1 MGDRFLYRN
10 RIALIQKEEERA
22 RKKIEQT
29 KERATEILAL
39 RNDSEKRVKAYA
51 SATGEVKQLQQVL
64 LAKNRE
70 QEVAGRQAR
79 AQRIE
84 SLHSKKK
91 EEVSEMIME
100 KKYLTQLMIEEQEK
114 VIQQKQKRR
123 EDIRRMEEEMKAK
136 KEEERR
142 EKERRTKEFYEKRV
156 AEEAAEAKRAEK
168 LVKALER
175 KEREWIERLRE
186 AQTVQENA
194 FEQLETALTSKDQTM
209 QGRTSYGSSDSR
221 SQQQSPIE
229 RGGDNIYG
237 VDEVTGG
244 FSTMGFEQSAKQQ
257 QETPGSGRGSTGKGN
272 LSAAQR
278 QQQPG
283 SSSTSRSATSGG
295 VGAAAALKKKPI
307 KKTH

>member
-1 MGDRFLYRN
+1 MLYRN

-22 RKKIEQT
+22 KKKIEQT
-29 KERATEILAL
+29 KERANEILSL
-39 RNDSEKRVKAYA
+39 RNDSEKRVKAYTN
-51 SATGEVKQLQQVL
+51 ATGEVKQLQQVL
-64 LAKNRE
+64 LAKNRQ

-84 SLHSKKK
+84 MLQSKKR

-114 VIQQKQKRR
+114 IIQQKQKRR
-123 EDIRRMEEEMKAK
+123 EEIRRMEEEMKAK

-194 FEQLETALTSKDQTM
+194 FEQLESALTAKDYSAS
-209 QGRTSYGSSDSR
+209 GPRSSYGTSGGKGSQKGTPNGR
-221 SQQQSPIE
+221 SP
-229 RGGDNIYG
+229 
-237 VDEVTGG
+237 TGG
-244 FSTMGFEQSAKQQ
+244 FEVDDAAASFSTMNVADK
-257 QETPGSGRGSTGKGN
+257 
-272 LSAAQR
+272 R
-278 QQQPG
+278 QQQTG
-283 SSSTSRSATSGG
+283 SSGGGRDSVGRRMPGAIGQSRQPSSRGNSSRGSGG
-295 VGAAAALKKKPI
+295 VRSVVKKPVATGARESI
-307 KKTH
+307 R